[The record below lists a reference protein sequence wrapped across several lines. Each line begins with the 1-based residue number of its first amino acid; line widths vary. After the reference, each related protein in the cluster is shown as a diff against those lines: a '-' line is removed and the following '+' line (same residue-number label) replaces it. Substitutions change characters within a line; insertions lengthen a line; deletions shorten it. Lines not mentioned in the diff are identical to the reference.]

1 MTFLLFVLAFGPS
14 LIWAYWLWSR
24 DKFQREPLGLMARL
38 IIGGGII
45 SVTLTFLT
53 VPLYH
58 DRIPTLEE
66 SVMVNMFLTAALPE
80 ELFKMLPVLLFA
92 WRSRHWTE
100 PFDGIIYAGATALG
114 FHLIE
119 TSLYMYSNLESGLAD
134 SLYQGMIRGAKP
146 GHMLYGVA
154 MGYFLSRARFS
165 HGLQRV
171 EHFFLSLAV
180 PVLLHTAWNTGN
192 AWGGSFVG
200 AQSVSDLI
208 VSLVAWGLS
217 VALWVTAYQYMR
229 VNQANSPWHPK
240 DWTLPL
246 ASTCCPVCGGHYPEA
261 SAYCHTC
268 GNDLRTSLSEGRL
281 PRPQPPES
289 AIQKG

>member
-1 MTFLLFVLAFGPS
+1 MTFLLFLLAFGPS
-14 LIWAYWLWSR
+14 LVWAYWLWSR

-45 SVTLTFLT
+45 SVMLTLLT

-66 SVMVNMFLTAALPE
+66 AVMLNMFLTAALPE
-80 ELFKMLPVLLFA
+80 EIFKMLPVLLFA
-92 WRSRHWTE
+92 WRSPHWTE

-119 TSLYMYSNLESGLAD
+119 TSLYMYSSLEYGLAD
-134 SLYQGMIRGAKP
+134 ALYQGLIRGAKP

-154 MGYFLSRARFS
+154 MGYFLSRARFTK
-165 HGLQRV
+165 GLQRF
-171 EHFFLSLAV
+171 EYFGLALGV
-180 PVLLHTAWNTGN
+180 PVLLHTAWNTAS

-200 AQSVSDLI
+200 AQTIGDLI
-208 VSLVAWGLS
+208 ISLVAWGLS

-229 VNQANSPWHPK
+229 VNQSNSPWQPET
-240 DWTLPL
+240 WTEPL
-246 ASTCCPVCGGHYPEA
+246 AATCCPACRGHYPE
-261 SAYCHTC
+261 SAAFCQTC
-268 GNDLRTSLSEGRL
+268 GVDLRSTPGVVARLS
-281 PRPQPPES
+281 
-289 AIQKG
+289 